1 MNLLYTK
8 TLLTSY
14 ANLENVMAQIDELA
28 VKKALASA
36 NDYSPCATQCEK
48 IIELNFQKDVIHVL
62 KLTMDGILKKTAKK
76 DLDLLD
82 YKYFKRRPRAYYKD
96 FDSSSRTYF
105 RNQVRVAKEFGDKLD
120 RIGISDEWFEEN
132 CLSTEF
138 FSELYK
144 RVKEHEIAS
153 HKNKSKEEKEIRKSL
168 AIFNA
173 KAQERRQN
181 GIVCGQGKL
190 GGGSGKNQLA
200 SASGQ
205 DKREKILAGF
215 NGR

>member
-8 TLLTSY
+8 TLLSSY

-36 NDYSPCATQCEK
+36 NDYSPCALQCEK
-48 IIELNFQKDVIHVL
+48 IIQLNFQKDVIQVL

-82 YKYFKRRPRAYYKD
+82 YKYFKKRPRAFYKD
-96 FDSSSRTYF
+96 FDSSSRAYF

-120 RIGISDEWFEEN
+120 RIGINDEWFEEN

-153 HKNKSKEEKEIRKSL
+153 YKNKSKEEKEIRKSL
-168 AIFNA
+168 AVFNA
-173 KAQERRQN
+173 KAQEIRKGNMGYQQ
-181 GIVCGQGKL
+181 GQITI
-190 GGGSGKNQLA
+190 A
-200 SASGQ
+200 SKQGQ
-205 DKREKILAGF
+205 DEKILAGL
-215 NGR
+215 NAR